1 MAPLPHWTLMGW
13 GARRRIVVGAVAAGV
28 VLALGAG
35 ALALATA
42 GQSAQA
48 QATYNVS
55 VSLDYSGPFAAV
67 MDSWYGGQQSV
78 FDWWNETRGKQ
89 LGVKLNLKTYDMRY
103 DASQVARTWPQIL
116 ADDKPIVFLG
126 MGTPDLV
133 SLMKRLPA
141 DKVPMIMGTAMVGPL
156 WTADGWHFSFRPT
169 YSQEFA
175 GLFSYLQAKLPEK
188 RALRIGT
195 VSTQGIAGYVDQVN
209 GVVKLAQ
216 TYPDRFTIA
225 GSQWVDNTPINVTSQ
240 IRDLMGSKPDV
251 ILVGTNTAQVVATV
265 KALKELGAKVPV
277 VTSSHNG
284 LTEVAKAL
292 PLSDLE
298 GSYSVFAFAPSMDPS
313 VKAAEIF
320 EKYNKTKGT
329 WGLVAAQ
336 TAAQSLLALS
346 AIERAIATVGADKLT
361 GQAVYD
367 ALEGPA
373 FGPEH
378 FQGLLKSVQFTKA
391 APFPTT
397 NLAVKAITVKDGKLV
412 PVSADWMAVP
422 ELAKW

>member
-1 MAPLPHWTLMGW
+1 MYRSMQKKMS
-13 GARRRIVVGAVAAGV
+13 GAIATG
-28 VLALGAG
+28 VLALI
-35 ALALATA
+35 ALAAAPAL
-42 GQSAQA
+42 AQA
-48 QATYNVS
+48 PAQHNVS
-55 VSLDYSGPFAAV
+55 ISLDYSGPFAAV

-78 FDWWNETRGKQ
+78 FDWWNDTKGEQ
-89 LGVKLNLKTYDMRY
+89 LGVKLNVKTYDMRY

-116 ADDKPIVFLG
+116 ADDKPVVFLG
-126 MGTPDLV
+126 MGSPDLV

-141 DKVPMIMGTAMVGPL
+141 DKVPMIMGTAMIAPL
-156 WTADGWHFSFRPT
+156 WTANGWHFSFRPT

-209 GVVKLAQ
+209 GIVKLAS
-216 TYPDRFTIA
+216 TYPDRFVVA
-225 GSQWVDNTPINVTSQ
+225 SSQWVDNTPINVTSQ
-240 IRDLMGSKPDV
+240 VRELLAAKPDV

-265 KALKELGAKVPV
+265 KAIKELGAKVPV

-284 LTEVAKAL
+284 LTEVAKAV
-292 PLSDLE
+292 PMADLE
-298 GSYSVFAFAPSMDPS
+298 GSYSVFGFAPSMDTS
-313 VKAAEIF
+313 VTAAQIF

-329 WGLVAAQ
+329 WGLTAAQ
-336 TAAQSLLALS
+336 TASQALLATA
-346 AIERAIATVGADKLT
+346 AIERAIATVGPTKLT

-367 ALEGPA
+367 ALEGPV

-378 FQGLLKSVQFTKA
+378 FQGLLKSVAFTKE

-397 NLAVKAITVKDGKLV
+397 NLSVKAVTVKDGKFV
-412 PVSADWMAVP
+412 PVSADWMVVP

>member
-1 MAPLPHWTLMGW
+1 MKFMKQRFGGW
-13 GARRRIVVGAVAAGV
+13 IAAV
-28 VLALGAG
+28 
-35 ALALATA
+35 ALALLSVV
-42 GQSAQA
+42 GQDARAQ
-48 QATYNVS
+48 TPYTVS
-55 VSLDYSGPFAAV
+55 ISLDYSGPFAAV

-78 FDWWNETRGKQ
+78 FDWWNETRGKN
-89 LGVKLNLKTYDMRY
+89 LGVKLNVKTYDMRY

-133 SLMKRLPA
+133 SLMKRLPT
-141 DKVPMIMGTAMVGPL
+141 DKVPMIMGTAMIGPL
-156 WTADGWHFSFRPT
+156 WTANGWHFSFRPT

-175 GLFSYLQAKLPEK
+175 GLFSYLQSRLPEK

-216 TYPDRFTIA
+216 TYPDRFVVA
-225 GSQWVDNTPINVTSQ
+225 SSQWVDNTPINVTSQ
-240 IRDLMGSKPDV
+240 IRELLATKPDL

-265 KALKELGAKVPV
+265 KAVKELGAKVPV

-284 LTEVAKAL
+284 LTEVAKAV
-292 PLSDLE
+292 PLADLE

-313 VKAAEIF
+313 VSAAQIF

-329 WGLVAAQ
+329 WGLTAAQ
-336 TAAQSLLALS
+336 TAAQALLATA
-346 AIERAIATVGADKLT
+346 AIERAIATVGPTKLT

-373 FGPEH
+373 FGVES
-378 FQGLLKSVQFTKA
+378 FQGLLKSVQFTKE

-397 NLAVKAITVKDGKLV
+397 NLSVKAVTVKDGKLV
-412 PVSADWMAVP
+412 PVSADWMPVP
-422 ELAKW
+422 ELSKW

>member
-1 MAPLPHWTLMGW
+1 MIRTVQKKLGGLL
-13 GARRRIVVGAVAAGV
+13 AAGACA
-28 VLALGAG
+28 VLSL
-35 ALALATA
+35 A
-42 GQSAQA
+42 GQDVRAQT
-48 QATYNVS
+48 QYNVS

-78 FDWWNETRGKQ
+78 FDWWNETRGKN

-103 DASQVARTWPQIL
+103 DASQIARTWPQIL
-116 ADDKPIVFLG
+116 ADDQPIVFLG
-126 MGTPDLV
+126 MGSPDLV
-133 SLMKRLPA
+133 SLMKRLPT
-141 DKVPMIMGTAMVGPL
+141 DKVPMVMSAAMIGPL
-156 WTADGWHFSFRPT
+156 WTANGWHFSFRPT

-175 GLFSYLQAKLPEK
+175 GMFSYLQGRLPEK

-216 TYPDRFTIA
+216 TMPDRFVIA
-225 GSQWVDNTPINVTSQ
+225 NSQWVDNTPINVTSQ
-240 IRDLMGSKPDV
+240 IREMLTNKPDV
-251 ILVGTNTAQVVATV
+251 ILVGTNTAQVVATI
-265 KALKELGAKVPV
+265 KALKELGSKVPV

-284 LTEVAKAL
+284 LTEVAKAM

-298 GSYSVFAFAPSMDPS
+298 GYYSVFAFAPSMDPS
-313 VKAAEIF
+313 VTATQIF

-336 TAAQSLLALS
+336 TATQALLATA
-346 AIERAIATVGADKLT
+346 AIERAIATVGPTKLT

-378 FQGLLKSVQFTKA
+378 FQGLVKSVQFTKE

-397 NLAVKAITVKDGKLV
+397 NLAVKAVTVKDGKLV
-412 PVSADWMAVP
+412 PVSADWMPVP
-422 ELAKW
+422 DFPKW

>member
-1 MAPLPHWTLMGW
+1 
-13 GARRRIVVGAVAAGV
+13 
-28 VLALGAG
+28 
-35 ALALATA
+35 
-42 GQSAQA
+42 
-48 QATYNVS
+48 
-55 VSLDYSGPFAAV
+55 

-78 FDWWNETRGKQ
+78 FDWWNETKGKS
-89 LGVKLNLKTYDMRY
+89 LGVKLNVKTYDMRY

-156 WTADGWHFSFRPT
+156 WTANGWHFSFRPT

-175 GLFSYLQAKLPEK
+175 GLFSYLQSRLPEK

-216 TYPDRFTIA
+216 TYPDRFAIA
-225 GSQWVDNTPINVTSQ
+225 NSQWVDNTPINVTSQ
-240 IRDLMGSKPDV
+240 IREMLASKPDL
-251 ILVGTNTAQVVATV
+251 IMVGTNTAQVVATV

-292 PLSDLE
+292 PLADLE
-298 GSYSVFAFAPSMDPS
+298 GSYSVFGFAPSMDPS
-313 VKAAEIF
+313 VTAAQIF

-329 WGLVAAQ
+329 WGITAAQ
-336 TAAQSLLALS
+336 TASQALLATA
-346 AIERAIATVGADKLT
+346 AIERAIATVGAGKLT

-373 FGPEH
+373 FGAEH
-378 FQGLLKSVQFTKA
+378 FQGLMKSVQFTKE
-391 APFPTT
+391 APFPTS
-397 NLAVKAITVKDGKLV
+397 NLSVKAVTVKNGKLV
-412 PVSADWMAVP
+412 PVSADWMPVP
-422 ELAKW
+422 ELPKW

>member
-1 MAPLPHWTLMGW
+1 MYRSMHKKMS
-13 GARRRIVVGAVAAGV
+13 GAIAAGV
-28 VLALGAG
+28 FALTSFA
-35 ALALATA
+35 AAPAV
-42 GQSAQA
+42 AQA
-48 QATYNVS
+48 QYNVS
-55 VSLDYSGPFAAV
+55 ISLDYSGPFAAV

-78 FDWWNETRGKQ
+78 FDWWNDTKGKQ
-89 LGVKLNLKTYDMRY
+89 LGVKLNVKTYDMRY

-126 MGTPDLV
+126 MGSPDLV

-141 DKVPMIMGTAMVGPL
+141 DKVPMIMGTAMIAPL
-156 WTADGWHFSFRPT
+156 WTANGWHFSFRPT

-195 VSTQGIAGYVDQVN
+195 VSTQGVAGYVDQVN
-209 GVVKLAQ
+209 GIVKLAS
-216 TYPDRFTIA
+216 TYPDRFVVA
-225 GSQWVDNTPINVTSQ
+225 SSQWVDNTPINVTSQ
-240 IRDLMGSKPDV
+240 VRELLAAKPDV

-265 KALKELGAKVPV
+265 KAIKELGAKVPV

-284 LTEVAKAL
+284 LTEVAKAV
-292 PLSDLE
+292 PMADLE
-298 GSYSVFAFAPSMDPS
+298 GSYSVFGFAPSMDTS
-313 VKAAEIF
+313 VTAAQIF
-320 EKYNKTKGT
+320 DKYNKTKGT
-329 WGLVAAQ
+329 WGLTAAQ
-336 TAAQSLLALS
+336 TASQALLATA
-346 AIERAIATVGADKLT
+346 AIERAIATVGPTKLT

-378 FQGLLKSVQFTKA
+378 FQGLLKSVAFTKE
-391 APFPTT
+391 APFPTS
-397 NLAVKAITVKDGKLV
+397 NLSVKAVTVKDGKFV
-412 PVSADWMAVP
+412 PVSAEWMVVP

>member
-1 MAPLPHWTLMGW
+1 MYRFMQRKMS
-13 GARRRIVVGAVAAGV
+13 GA
-28 VLALGAG
+28 LAAG
-35 ALALATA
+35 ALALLCLA
-42 GQSAQA
+42 GPDARA

-55 VSLDYSGPFAAV
+55 ISLDYSGPFAAV

-78 FDWWNETRGKQ
+78 FDWWNETRGKA
-89 LGVKLNLKTYDMRY
+89 LGVRLDVKTYDMRY

-141 DKVPMIMGTAMVGPL
+141 DKVPMIMGTAMVAPL
-156 WTADGWHFSFRPT
+156 WTANGWHFSFRPT

-175 GLFSYLQAKLPEK
+175 GLFSYLQGRLPDK

-195 VSTQGIAGYVDQVN
+195 LSTQGIPGYVDQVA

-216 TYPDRFTIA
+216 TYPDRFVVA
-225 GSQWVDNTPINVTSQ
+225 GSQWVDNTPINITSQ
-240 IRDLMGSKPDV
+240 IRELLATKPDV

-265 KALKELGAKVPV
+265 KAIKELGAKVPV

-292 PLSDLE
+292 PLADLE
-298 GSYSVFAFAPSMDPS
+298 GSYSVFGFAPSVDPS
-313 VKAAEIF
+313 VSAAQIF

-329 WGLVAAQ
+329 WGLTAAQ
-336 TAAQSLLALS
+336 TSAQALLATA
-346 AIERAIATVGADKLT
+346 AIERAIATVGPTKLT

-373 FGPEH
+373 FGSEH
-378 FQGLLKSVQFTKA
+378 FQGLLKSVQFTKE

-397 NLAVKAITVKDGKLV
+397 NLSVKAVTVKDGKI
-412 PVSADWMAVP
+412 VSVSNDWMPVP

>member
-1 MAPLPHWTLMGW
+1 MKFMKQRFGGW
-13 GARRRIVVGAVAAGV
+13 IA
-28 VLALGAG
+28 AG
-35 ALALATA
+35 ALALLSVV
-42 GQSAQA
+42 GQDARAQ
-48 QATYNVS
+48 TPYTVS
-55 VSLDYSGPFAAV
+55 ISLDYSGPFAAV

-78 FDWWNETRGKQ
+78 FDWWNETRGKN
-89 LGVKLNLKTYDMRY
+89 LGVKLNVKTYDMRY

-133 SLMKRLPA
+133 SLMKRLPT
-141 DKVPMIMGTAMVGPL
+141 DKVPMIMGTAMIGPL
-156 WTADGWHFSFRPT
+156 WTANGWHFSFRPT

-175 GLFSYLQAKLPEK
+175 GLFSYLQSRLPEK

-216 TYPDRFTIA
+216 TYPDRFVVA
-225 GSQWVDNTPINVTSQ
+225 SSQWVDNTPINVTSQ
-240 IRDLMGSKPDV
+240 IRELLATKPDL

-265 KALKELGAKVPV
+265 KAVKELGAKVPV

-284 LTEVAKAL
+284 LTEVAKAV
-292 PLSDLE
+292 PLADLE

-313 VKAAEIF
+313 VSAAQIF

-329 WGLVAAQ
+329 WGLTAAQ
-336 TAAQSLLALS
+336 TAAQALLATA
-346 AIERAIATVGADKLT
+346 AIERAIATVGPTKLT
-361 GQAVYD
+361 GQSVYD

-373 FGPEH
+373 FGVES
-378 FQGLLKSVQFTKA
+378 FQGLLKSVQFTKE

-397 NLAVKAITVKDGKLV
+397 NLSVKAVTVKDGKLV
-412 PVSADWMAVP
+412 PVSADWMPVP
-422 ELAKW
+422 ELSKW

>member
-1 MAPLPHWTLMGW
+1 MIRSMQKKLGGLLA
-13 GARRRIVVGAVAAGV
+13 VGACA
-28 VLALGAG
+28 VLSL
-35 ALALATA
+35 A
-42 GQSAQA
+42 GQDARAQT
-48 QATYNVS
+48 QYNVS

-78 FDWWNETRGKQ
+78 FDWWNETRGKN

-103 DASQVARTWPQIL
+103 DASQIARTWPQIL
-116 ADDKPIVFLG
+116 ADDQPIVFLG
-126 MGTPDLV
+126 MGSPDLV
-133 SLMKRLPA
+133 SLMKRLPT
-141 DKVPMIMGTAMVGPL
+141 DKVPMIMSAAMIGPL
-156 WTADGWHFSFRPT
+156 WTANGWHFSFRPT

-175 GLFSYLQAKLPEK
+175 GMFSYLQGRLPEK

-216 TYPDRFTIA
+216 TFPDRFVIA
-225 GSQWVDNTPINVTSQ
+225 NSQWVDNTPINVTSQ
-240 IRDLMGSKPDV
+240 IREMLTNKPDV

-265 KALKELGAKVPV
+265 KALKELGSKVPV

-284 LTEVAKAL
+284 LTEVVKAM

-298 GSYSVFAFAPSMDPS
+298 GYYSVFAFAPSMDPS
-313 VKAAEIF
+313 VTATQIF

-336 TAAQSLLALS
+336 TATQALLATA
-346 AIERAIATVGADKLT
+346 AIERAIATVGPTKLT

-367 ALEGPA
+367 ALEGPV

-378 FQGLLKSVQFTKA
+378 FQGLVKSVQFTKD
-391 APFPTT
+391 APFPVT
-397 NLAVKAITVKDGKLV
+397 NLAVKAVTVKDGKLV

-422 ELAKW
+422 DFPKW

>member
-1 MAPLPHWTLMGW
+1 MKFMKQRFGGSIA
-13 GARRRIVVGAVAAGV
+13 AV
-28 VLALGAG
+28 
-35 ALALATA
+35 ALALLSIV
-42 GQSAQA
+42 GQHARAQ
-48 QATYNVS
+48 TPYTVS
-55 VSLDYSGPFAAV
+55 ISLDYSGPFAAV

-78 FDWWNETRGKQ
+78 FDWWNETRGKN
-89 LGVKLNLKTYDMRY
+89 LGVKLNVKTYDMRY

-133 SLMKRLPA
+133 SLMKRLPT
-141 DKVPMIMGTAMVGPL
+141 DKVPMIMGTAMIGPL
-156 WTADGWHFSFRPT
+156 WTANGWHFSFRPT

-175 GLFSYLQAKLPEK
+175 GLFSYLQSRLPEK

-216 TYPDRFTIA
+216 TYPDRFVVA
-225 GSQWVDNTPINVTSQ
+225 SSQWVDNTPINVTSQ
-240 IRDLMGSKPDV
+240 IRELLATKPDL

-265 KALKELGAKVPV
+265 KAVKELGAKVPV

-284 LTEVAKAL
+284 LTEVAKAV
-292 PLSDLE
+292 PLADLE

-313 VKAAEIF
+313 VSAAQIF

-329 WGLVAAQ
+329 WGLTAAQ
-336 TAAQSLLALS
+336 TAAQALLATA
-346 AIERAIATVGADKLT
+346 AIERAIATVGPTKLT

-373 FGPEH
+373 FGVES
-378 FQGLLKSVQFTKA
+378 FQGLLKSVQFTKE

-397 NLAVKAITVKDGKLV
+397 NLSVKAVTVKDGKLV
-412 PVSADWMAVP
+412 PVSADWMPVP
-422 ELAKW
+422 ELSKW

>member
-1 MAPLPHWTLMGW
+1 MYRSMQKKMS
-13 GARRRIVVGAVAAGV
+13 GAIAAGV
-28 VLALGAG
+28 FALN
-35 ALALATA
+35 ALAAAPAL
-42 GQSAQA
+42 AQA
-48 QATYNVS
+48 PAPSQYNVS
-55 VSLDYSGPFAAV
+55 ISLDYSGPFAAV

-78 FDWWNETRGKQ
+78 FDWWNDTTGKQ
-89 LGVKLNLKTYDMRY
+89 LGVKLNVKTYDMRY

-126 MGTPDLV
+126 MGSPDLV

-141 DKVPMIMGTAMVGPL
+141 DKVPMIMGTAMIAPL
-156 WTADGWHFSFRPT
+156 WTANGWHFSFRPT

-209 GVVKLAQ
+209 GIVKLAS
-216 TYPDRFTIA
+216 TYPDRFVVA
-225 GSQWVDNTPINVTSQ
+225 SSQWVDNTPINVTTQ
-240 IRDLMGSKPDV
+240 VRELLAAKPDV

-265 KALKELGAKVPV
+265 KAIKELGAKVPV

-284 LTEVAKAL
+284 LTEVAKAV
-292 PLSDLE
+292 PMADLE
-298 GSYSVFAFAPSMDPS
+298 GSYSVFGFAPSMDTS
-313 VKAAEIF
+313 VTAAQIF

-329 WGLVAAQ
+329 WGLTAAQ
-336 TAAQSLLALS
+336 TASQALLATA
-346 AIERAIATVGADKLT
+346 AIERAIATVGPTKLT

-378 FQGLLKSVQFTKA
+378 FQGLLKSVAFTKE

-397 NLAVKAITVKDGKLV
+397 NLSVKAVTVKDGKFV
-412 PVSADWMAVP
+412 PVSADWMVVP

>member
-1 MAPLPHWTLMGW
+1 MKFMKQRFGGW
-13 GARRRIVVGAVAAGV
+13 IAAV
-28 VLALGAG
+28 
-35 ALALATA
+35 ALALLSVV
-42 GQSAQA
+42 GQDARAQ
-48 QATYNVS
+48 TPYTVS
-55 VSLDYSGPFAAV
+55 ISLDYSGPFAAV

-78 FDWWNETRGKQ
+78 FDWWNETRGKN
-89 LGVKLNLKTYDMRY
+89 LGVKLNVKTYDMRY

-133 SLMKRLPA
+133 SLMKRLPT
-141 DKVPMIMGTAMVGPL
+141 DKVPMIMGTAMIGPL
-156 WTADGWHFSFRPT
+156 WTANGWHFSFRPT

-175 GLFSYLQAKLPEK
+175 GLFSYLQSRLPEK

-216 TYPDRFTIA
+216 TYPDRFVVA
-225 GSQWVDNTPINVTSQ
+225 SSQWVDNTPINVTTQ
-240 IRDLMGSKPDV
+240 VRELLATKPDV

-265 KALKELGAKVPV
+265 KAIKELGAKVPV

-284 LTEVAKAL
+284 LTEVAKAV
-292 PLSDLE
+292 PLADLE

-313 VKAAEIF
+313 VSAAQIF

-329 WGLVAAQ
+329 WGLTAAQ
-336 TAAQSLLALS
+336 TAAQALLATA
-346 AIERAIATVGADKLT
+346 AIERAIATVGPTKLT
-361 GQAVYD
+361 GQSVYD

-373 FGPEH
+373 FGVES
-378 FQGLLKSVQFTKA
+378 FQGLLKSVQFTKE

-397 NLAVKAITVKDGKLV
+397 NLSVKAVTVKDGKLV
-412 PVSADWMAVP
+412 PVSADWMPVP
-422 ELAKW
+422 ELSKW

>member
-1 MAPLPHWTLMGW
+1 MYRFMQRKTSG
-13 GARRRIVVGAVAAGV
+13 
-28 VLALGAG
+28 VLAAG
-35 ALALATA
+35 ALALLSFT
-42 GQSAQA
+42 GQDACAQ
-48 QATYNVS
+48 TSYNVS
-55 VSLDYSGPFAAV
+55 ISLDYSGPFAAV

-78 FDWWNETRGKQ
+78 FDWWNETRGKT
-89 LGVKLNLKTYDMRY
+89 LGVKLNVKTYDMRY

-141 DKVPMIMGTAMVGPL
+141 DKVPMIMGTAMVAPL
-156 WTADGWHFSFRPT
+156 WTANGWHFSFRPT

-175 GLFSYLQAKLPEK
+175 GLFSYLQARLPEK

-195 VSTQGIAGYVDQVN
+195 VSTQGIPGYVDQVA

-216 TYPDRFTIA
+216 TYPDRFVVA
-225 GSQWVDNTPINVTSQ
+225 GSQWVDNTPINITSQ
-240 IRDLMGSKPDV
+240 IRELLATKPDV

-265 KALKELGAKVPV
+265 KAVKELGAKVPV

-284 LTEVAKAL
+284 LTEVAKAV
-292 PLSDLE
+292 PLADLE
-298 GSYSVFAFAPSMDPS
+298 GSYSVFGFAPSVDPS
-313 VKAAEIF
+313 VSAAQIF

-329 WGLVAAQ
+329 WGLTAAQ
-336 TAAQSLLALS
+336 TSAQALLATA
-346 AIERAIATVGADKLT
+346 AIERAIATVGPTKLT

-378 FQGLLKSVQFTKA
+378 FQGLLKSVQFTKE

-397 NLAVKAITVKDGKLV
+397 NLSVKAVTVKDGKI
-412 PVSADWMAVP
+412 VSVSNDWMPVP

>member
-1 MAPLPHWTLMGW
+1 MKFMKQRFGGW
-13 GARRRIVVGAVAAGV
+13 IA
-28 VLALGAG
+28 AG
-35 ALALATA
+35 ALALLSVV
-42 GQSAQA
+42 GQHARAQ
-48 QATYNVS
+48 TPYTVS
-55 VSLDYSGPFAAV
+55 ISLDYSGPFAAV

-78 FDWWNETRGKQ
+78 FDWWNETRGKN
-89 LGVKLNLKTYDMRY
+89 LGVKLNVKTYDMRY

-133 SLMKRLPA
+133 SLMKRLPT
-141 DKVPMIMGTAMVGPL
+141 DKVPMIMGTAMIGPL
-156 WTADGWHFSFRPT
+156 WTANGWHFSFRPT

-175 GLFSYLQAKLPEK
+175 GLFSYLQSRLPEK

-216 TYPDRFTIA
+216 TYPDRFVVA
-225 GSQWVDNTPINVTSQ
+225 SSQWVDNTPINVTSQ
-240 IRDLMGSKPDV
+240 IRELLATKPDL

-265 KALKELGAKVPV
+265 KAVKELGAKVPV

-284 LTEVAKAL
+284 LTEVAKAV
-292 PLSDLE
+292 PLADLE

-313 VKAAEIF
+313 VSAAQIF

-329 WGLVAAQ
+329 WGLTAAQ
-336 TAAQSLLALS
+336 TAAQALLATA
-346 AIERAIATVGADKLT
+346 AIERAIATVGPTKLT
-361 GQAVYD
+361 GQSVYD

-373 FGPEH
+373 FGVES
-378 FQGLLKSVQFTKA
+378 FQGLLKSVQFTKE

-397 NLAVKAITVKDGKLV
+397 NLSVKAVTVKDGKLV
-412 PVSADWMAVP
+412 PVSADWMPVP
-422 ELAKW
+422 ELSKW